1 MSVYPSPLF
10 VLIFLVVVVAGL
22 PGRVSAADPVPVVW
36 RTDYNAARKEAADKG
51 LPLCIVIG
59 SENCFYCKKL
69 EGGPLRNAA
78 VLAELASNFVPLK
91 VDATTD
97 PALPRAL
104 KVQLYPTT
112 VLAGPDGK
120 IHAYIEGYVDA
131 ERLHDNL
138 KRAVTASTT
147 ADWAARDFE
156 QASKALAAGDYPSAV
171 SLLKGIH
178 REAGDKPVGLKARQ
192 ILEEVER
199 LAAGRL
205 ARAQELERLGLTQEA
220 LDAYAE
226 AMKSYAGTRAATDA
240 ANRLTGLAARPE
252 MLEKLRG
259 RAARDLLAAARE
271 DFRNGRF
278 YDCLQKC
285 EQLATAYPDSAE
297 TREAETVA
305 AAITGNP
312 ERLAAACEQLN
323 QRTVTMYLTLADA
336 WVKKGQTTEAI
347 GCLEKVLRL
356 APDSQQAQLAQA
368 QLTRLRAN
376 GQATPAGLMKPGSPR

>member
-1 MSVYPSPLF
+1 MSVFPSRLF
-10 VLIFLVVVVAGL
+10 VLIPLAVAFWGL
-22 PGRVSAADPVPVVW
+22 PCRVMAADPDPVVW

-78 VLAELASNFVPLK
+78 VLAELSSNFVPLK

-131 ERLHDNL
+131 ERLLDNL

-156 QASKALAAGDYPSAV
+156 QASKALAVGDYPAAV

-178 REAGDKPVGLKARQ
+178 REAGDKPVGLKAKQ

-205 ARAQELERLGLTQEA
+205 ARAQELEQLGLTQEA

-226 AMKSYAGTRAATDA
+226 AMKAYAGTRAAADA

-297 TREAETVA
+297 TREAQTVTA
-305 AAITGNP
+305 DITGNP

-347 GCLEKVLRL
+347 SCLEKVLRL
-356 APDSQQAQLAQA
+356 APGSQQAQLAQA

-376 GQATPAGLMKPGSPR
+376 GQATPAGLVKPGSPR